1 MRKIGPAKF
10 ANFVIFV
17 LRTGICITFGNLH
30 HNVVHLARTQYKL
43 IQNLQISQGYIFL
56 ILQHFATK
64 LCSFTNFGM
73 LFLAMVRDAG
83 TIKRQRGANAHQRG
97 TSIDPGEDIN
107 LQ

>member
-17 LRTGICITFGNLH
+17 LRTGICITFDP
-30 HNVVHLARTQYKL
+30 NVVHLARAQY

-64 LCSFTNFGM
+64 LCSVANFGM